1 MKTTGPSLLLLA
13 ALALSRALPAFA
25 TTVIAPEFDQL
36 VAQSDYVVRAK
47 VTAITSEWREVS
59 GQRHIFTFV
68 TLAVKKIIAG
78 TPPQPL
84 VLQLLGGRVGE
95 DEMTIE
101 GAPKFKVGDEDI
113 LFVRG
118 NGTQFFPLVALM
130 HGRYPVKTDAK
141 TGREYVARNNG
152 AALQDAKQ
160 VAEPMRSTVATLAA
174 SAAAEALSP
183 DAFATKIRDAFE
195 TSHPQQPR

>member
-1 MKTTGPSLLLLA
+1 MKPTGPSLLLLV
-13 ALALSRALPAFA
+13 ALALGSALPAFA

-36 VAQSDYVVRAK
+36 VAQADYVVRAK
-47 VTAITSEWREVS
+47 VTAINSEWREVN

-95 DEMTIE
+95 DEMTID

-118 NGTQFFPLVALM
+118 NGIQFFPLVALM

-152 AALQDAKQ
+152 EALQDAKQ
-160 VAEPMRSTVATLAA
+160 VAEPMRSPAA
-174 SAAAEALSP
+174 RAAAEALSP